1 MSIPPHLVTFPTS
14 SPSTAPNYPVNF
26 HRPQLLGTGLV
37 VVGHKRYL
45 ELSHFLQPPS
55 RLSALAIFFLW
66 LSGAISHLA
75 ALALP
80 CLSPVCSLLLLLPP
94 NSDCADTSCHLQSVP
109 VYNSL
114 PWSPKDK
121 RQSKILTLKW
131 IGGIFTA
138 TFPTDSVFFA
148 VDRIFQNPVGFSSP
162 ETCAWQKSL
171 G

>member
-1 MSIPPHLVTFPTS
+1 MGRKPRPGGVLQTARIPPKFSTLSRSMSIPPHLVTFPTS

-80 CLSPVCSLLLLLPP
+80 CLSPVCSLLSCSSCSSFSCLQTQIVLTPP
-94 NSDCADTSCHLQSVP
+94 VTFKA
-109 VYNSL
+109 
-114 PWSPKDK
+114 SPSTTLCPG
-121 RQSKILTLKW
+121 RQKTKAGRFERTPKQGLS
-131 IGGIFTA
+131 
-138 TFPTDSVFFA
+138 
-148 VDRIFQNPVGFSSP
+148 
-162 ETCAWQKSL
+162 
-171 G
+171 